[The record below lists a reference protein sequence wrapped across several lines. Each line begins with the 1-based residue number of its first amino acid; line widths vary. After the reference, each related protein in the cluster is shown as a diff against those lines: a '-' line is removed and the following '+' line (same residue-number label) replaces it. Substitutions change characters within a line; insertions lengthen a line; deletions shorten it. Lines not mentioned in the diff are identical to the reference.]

1 MEEKTLTLEE
11 RIFEFK
17 ETMKQLIVQSNLSP
31 SIVEMV
37 VRDIYIE
44 VRQLSEQNL
53 MRILNEKKKE
63 VDDNGK
69 HTTVS

>member
-37 VRDIYIE
+37 VRDIYID